1 MTASFRCRLFASL
14 MVVAVI
20 PIGLLARSM
29 RADATPGTIVGFL
42 ATYAGDTLWPMMF
55 YFLGRFVWP
64 RLSIRWLLAGVLV
77 LTLSLEFRQLWN
89 PTWLQ
94 WLRRHPGSGFLLGTT
109 FLWSDV
115 VCCVI
120 GSLIAVLLDWRMLS
134 ILHLQ
139 RPDEVSDAQKI

>member
-1 MTASFRCRLFASL
+1 MSASFRCRLFASL

-94 WLRRHPGSGFLLGTT
+94 WLRRQPVSGFLLGTT